1 MAPES
6 DLPGRGLAGGQK
18 DSATAGGGTGVDGL
32 LSRRQRIVRFLAG
45 CAEISDVEDSFL
57 GLSLRRSAQS
67 DDDRQEVL
75 KQSTHRHFS
84 LFLWNVPQFCC
95 SRRISIKHLFD

>member
-6 DLPGRGLAGGQK
+6 DLPGSVLAGGQK

-32 LSRRQRIVRFLAG
+32 LNRRQRIVRFLAG

-57 GLSLRRSAQS
+57 GLSLQRSA
-67 DDDRQEVL
+67 
-75 KQSTHRHFS
+75 
-84 LFLWNVPQFCC
+84 
-95 SRRISIKHLFD
+95 